1 MAQKELT
8 VEGMACGGCE
18 ENVETEVSELDGVEA
33 VDADNETGR
42 VAIEGDAD
50 DDELREAV
58 ERAGFTVSA

>member
-1 MAQKELT
+1 MVEQELT
-8 VEGMACGGCE
+8 VEGMSCGGCE
-18 ENVETEVSELDGVEA
+18 DNVESEVSALDGVES

-50 DDELREAV
+50 DNELREAV